1 MWDLASF
8 RHKGLY
14 HDNDMKRGKNYQGVF
29 EAIDA
34 KKMYTPEEAI
44 AFVKEHKMAKFDE
57 SVEVH
62 MHLSINPK
70 KSDEAVRATVILPHG
85 TGRSLR
91 VAVVTSTQEKEAKD
105 AKADVVGGEDVIADI
120 KEGKVNA
127 GKDFDV
133 LVATPEMMPKLA
145 LIAKILGPKGLMPS
159 PKTET
164 VTPKIAETV
173 EALKKGK
180 KASFKNDDSS
190 NVHVS
195 IGKLSFTAEQLA
207 ENYAV
212 FVETV
217 NKAKSET
224 HKGKL
229 IETISLCST
238 MGPSLKIK
246 A

>member
-1 MWDLASF
+1 
-8 RHKGLY
+8 
-14 HDNDMKRGKNYQGVF
+14 MKRGKTYRAAAALV
-29 EAIDA
+29 DV
-34 KKMYTPEEAI
+34 KKEYSIEEAI
-44 AFVKEHKMAKFDE
+44 AFIKEHKMAKFDE

-70 KSDEAVRATVILPHG
+70 KSDEAVRATVVLPNG
-85 TGRSLR
+85 TGRALK
-91 VAVVTSTQEKEAKD
+91 VAVVTSTKEKEAND
-105 AKADVVGGEDVIADI
+105 AKADLVGGEELIADI
-120 KEGKVNA
+120 KDGKVNPGA
-127 GKDFDV
+127 DFDI

-180 KASFKNDDSS
+180 KASYKNDDTS
-190 NVHVS
+190 NIHVA
-195 IGKLSFTAEQLA
+195 IGRLSFSAAELA
-207 ENYAV
+207 ENYAA
-212 FVETV
+212 FMESI
-217 NKAKSET
+217 NKAKPEA

-229 IETISLCST
+229 IETMSLCTT
-238 MGPSLKIK
+238 MGPSIRLK

>member
-1 MWDLASF
+1 
-8 RHKGLY
+8 
-14 HDNDMKRGKNYQGVF
+14 MKRGKTYRAAAALVDVKK
-29 EAIDA
+29 EYSID
-34 KKMYTPEEAI
+34 EAI
-44 AFVKEHKMAKFDE
+44 AFIKEHKMAKFDE

-70 KSDEAVRATVILPHG
+70 KSDEAVRATVVLPNG
-85 TGRSLR
+85 TGRALK
-91 VAVVTSTQEKEAKD
+91 VAVVTSTKEKEAND
-105 AKADVVGGEDVIADI
+105 AKADLVGGEELIADI
-120 KEGKVNA
+120 KDGKVNPGA
-127 GKDFDV
+127 DFDI

-180 KASFKNDDSS
+180 KASYKNDDTS
-190 NVHVS
+190 NIHVA
-195 IGKLSFTAEQLA
+195 IGRLSFSAAELA
-207 ENYAV
+207 ENFAA
-212 FVETV
+212 FMESI
-217 NKAKSET
+217 NKAKPEA

-229 IETISLCST
+229 IETMSLCTT
-238 MGPSLKIK
+238 MGPSIRLK